1 MLFPPSF
8 CPVHVSAYVIFNVLT
23 RPPHLNIVLLKTNL
37 NVTVNGTGMRIS
49 EEILWVLVMIALW
62 DFIGV
67 VALRQGLV
75 ER

>member
-1 MLFPPSF
+1 
-8 CPVHVSAYVIFNVLT
+8 
-23 RPPHLNIVLLKTNL
+23 
-37 NVTVNGTGMRIS
+37 MRIS